1 MLMGY
6 QSSLLDN
13 WISKGNTYI
22 YTCMLMGYQSSL
34 LDNWISKGNTYIYI
48 YMYVNGIPVLPS

>member
-1 MLMGY
+1 
-6 QSSLLDN
+6 
-13 WISKGNTYI
+13 
-22 YTCMLMGYQSSL
+22 MGYQSSL